1 MNIANA
7 KSYSYRWIVSQE
19 GSRQTY
25 AVPLSFQRL
34 GQLKTFYV
42 DIWSRRFRSLLQR
55 GSVGPRALAT
65 RFHPDIPID
74 RIVSY
79 DARAILSRTWLHL
92 QRSRLDDCSLS
103 NVAVQFGS
111 WFANRVR
118 KDLARVDLDPARD
131 IFFGFNVDSLETLE
145 HLKERGIFTVLDQV
159 DAGKVEEDMV
169 VEERGRWPGWEKST
183 ILISESFWQRDRAEW
198 KLADLILVN
207 SQWSKSA
214 LVRQGVQ
221 AERIIVVPL
230 AIDLHGWKA
239 GSPINPNGPLK
250 VLWLGTII
258 LRKGIQYL
266 VEAARL
272 LEHHDIEFLVVGPS
286 YISPYVIKTFPKS
299 MKLFGRVTRDQLN
312 EIYKLGHVFVLP
324 TVSDGFAVTQLE
336 AMSNGLPV
344 IATTNC
350 GDVVTDGV
358 DGFLVPARDGKAL
371 ANAILKL
378 DQDRVLLSQM
388 SCKALEKIKEFDL
401 PQNALLINEFV
412 EMARNGKPDGRKKAQ
427 ESGHCG

>member
-1 MNIANA
+1 MNMAND
-7 KSYSYRWIVSQE
+7 KSYSHRWIVSQE

-25 AVPLSFQRL
+25 AVPLGFQKLR
-34 GQLKTFYV
+34 QLKTFYV
-42 DIWSRRFRSLLQR
+42 DIWCRRFRSLLKR
-55 GSVGPRALAT
+55 GPTGARALAT
-65 RFHPDIPID
+65 RFHPDIPTD
-74 RIVSY
+74 RVVSY
-79 DARAILSRTWLHL
+79 DAMSIVSRASVQLR
-92 QRSRLDDCSLS
+92 RSKLDDHDLS
-103 NVAVQFGS
+103 MEFLRFGS
-111 WFANRVR
+111 WFATKVR
-118 KDLARVDLDPARD
+118 KDLARVDLDPVKD
-131 IFFGFNVDSLETLE
+131 IFFGFNIDSLETLE
-145 HLKERGIFTVLDQV
+145 HLKGRGVFTVLDQV
-159 DAGKVEEDMV
+159 DPGKVEEDMV
-169 VEERGRWPGWEKST
+169 IEERQRWPGWENST
-183 ILISESFWQRDRAEW
+183 TRISEFVWRRIKSEW
-198 KLADLILVN
+198 ELADLILVN

-214 LVRQGVQ
+214 LLRQGVLP
-221 AERIIVVPL
+221 ERIIVVPL

-336 AMSNGLPV
+336 AMLNGLPV

-358 DGFLVPARDGKAL
+358 DGLLVPARDGQAL
-371 ANAILKL
+371 ASAILKL
-378 DQDRVLLSQM
+378 DQDRVLLRQM
-388 SCKALEKIKEFDL
+388 SCKALEKIKEFDV

-412 EMARNGKPDGRKKAQ
+412 DMARNGKADGRDKAQ
-427 ESGHCG
+427 EAGDCG